1 MTSLILLLKDN
12 ILFIRFIAVGLINT
26 IFGYGLYLTCLYIG
40 FNYMLAALISTIL
53 GVIFN
58 FFTTGRLVFS
68 SNDNSLIFK
77 FIFVYLII
85 YFFTILGITVLN
97 LFTISYE
104 IAGAFMILPNA
115 ILAFF
120 LNKSMVFN
128 HEKIN

>member
-120 LNKSMVFN
+120 LNKRMVFN

>member
-58 FFTTGRLVFS
+58 FFTTGRLVFN

-120 LNKSMVFN
+120 LNKRMVFN